1 MKKNGDRKKPQDYR
15 DGRKVTGKGTGTS
28 DSILALL
35 SDEEYVLPEESVK
48 MVGVPALDA
57 LRDAG
62 LAQRYANGGIVAP
75 GRGMVP
81 KGLAELSAEAMG
93 MGTGVLGLAK
103 GMTHSDPAQAAVMD
117 VTRTREYQ
125 DALRGS
131 RGAGGNTPTPGLLG
145 MTAGPWAGE
154 TPNETLARLYQQQA
168 QNDEMVR
175 RATGG
180 PSPTENRMLMQ
191 GNQWT
196 PRAFPK
202 GYADGGLVTGYGY
215 IDDEQRKALN
225 REFGRSVSDGMNRLD
240 ASLKSAA
247 PPVQN
252 TSPAYGVGATPR
264 PENPVAILPR
274 GSMPEP
280 SAAAPSNSPQPYSL
294 QSMLPAPSTGFQ
306 PPPGQGYSAL
316 GESGV
321 FGRST
326 TLQPG
331 TAGYQDAQRQRLG
344 GGPGSFA
351 GGSQPL
357 YDRGYMGPAG
367 AAVGFSSV
375 APGNGTLSVADQ
387 GNGGTVEGNVA
398 AINRQIAA
406 LQDLNQARMDDPY
419 NGRFSFGEGTRNP
432 FSLPGDSFQ
441 DSRGRAAQFAQLMS
455 DATSGT
461 RREREGASRGL
472 QSLMNLMQ
480 GNQQQ
485 SLGLAGI
492 EQRQQANAIDSRNQQ
507 AQAYAQQQQLQQ
519 QSQADAQ
526 RYGLDLGRF
535 GLDLANA
542 TQKAV
547 DNANT
552 PPTVNQLQAGLIS
565 RILEA
570 RARNDTVTEQS
581 LLSQYQQLGFSR
593 QPDGLPM
600 SGQL

>member
-1 MKKNGDRKKPQDYR
+1 MKKNGTCNKKPKNYR
-15 DGRKVTGKGTGTS
+15 DGGNITGKGTGTS
-28 DSILALL
+28 DSILARV
-35 SDEEYVLPEESVK
+35 SNGEYVLPEESVDL
-48 MVGVPALDA
+48 VGVDTLNAI
-57 LRDAG
+57 RDAG
-62 LAQRYANGGIVAP
+62 LAQRYANGGLVGPMGQGMMPKTRQGLTARNLAGMSADSLGVGP
-75 GRGMVP
+75 GLVGF
-81 KGLAELSAEAMG
+81 
-93 MGTGVLGLAK
+93 AK

-117 VTRTREYQ
+117 VTLTREYQ
-125 DALRGS
+125 DALKGS

-154 TPNETLARLYQQQA
+154 TPNER
-168 QNDEMVR
+168 
-175 RATGG
+175 
-180 PSPTENRMLMQ
+180 RMLMQ
-191 GNQWT
+191 GNQWN

-202 GYADGGLVTGYGY
+202 GYADGGLVTGYGSGYGY
-215 IDDEQRKALN
+215 IDEQQRQRLN
-225 REFGRSVSDGMNRLD
+225 NEFGQSVSDVMTRLD
-240 ASLKSAA
+240 TILKNAA
-247 PPVQN
+247 PTVQN

-264 PENPVAILPR
+264 PENPAAINPR
-274 GSMPEP
+274 SATPEP
-280 SAAAPSNSPQPYSL
+280 SAAAPSNSQQPYSL

-306 PPPGQGYSAL
+306 PPAGQGYSTL
-316 GESGV
+316 GDSGI

-326 TLQPG
+326 ALQPG
-331 TAGYQDAQRQRLG
+331 AAGYQDAQRQRLG

-351 GGSQPL
+351 GGSQPI
-357 YDRGYMGPAG
+357 YERGYMGPAG
-367 AAVGFSSV
+367 AAVGLSSV
-375 APGNGTLSVADQ
+375 APGNGAFSVADQ

-432 FSLPGDSFQ
+432 FSMPGDSFQ

-461 RREREGASRGL
+461 RREREGATRGL
-472 QSLMNLMQ
+472 QSLMSLMQ

-485 SLGLAGI
+485 TLGLAGI
-492 EQRQQANAIDSRNQQ
+492 KQRQQGNAIDARNQQ
-507 AQAYAQQQQLQQ
+507 AQAYARQQQLQQ

-535 GLDLANA
+535 GLDLATA
-542 TQKAV
+542 KQKAT
-547 DNANT
+547 A
-552 PPTVNQLQAGLIS
+552 PPTVNQLQAGLIN

-570 RARNDTVTEQS
+570 RAKNDAVTEQS

-600 SGQL
+600 PGQL